1 MNTWIEWM
9 TEPLVIAL
17 LLSVASIGFVFA
29 LTMKK
34 KRYGLLLI
42 TLSLGLLFTSHAILG
57 LVSLTAGILLAS
69 SIVAF
74 VLSVFG
80 GSITLFVLGLVS
92 LGASI
97 FLASLYPVQTILA
110 ITFAV
115 VIALIGVIIA
125 VKVFGRSMEWLQKL
139 VLRDATDTESGY
151 VSNESRV
158 DLLEKEGTTITPLRP
173 AGIVTVDGERLDVV
187 SDGAY
192 VEKDCRVRVVKVE
205 GSKIVVTEI

>member
-1 MNTWIEWM
+1 MNTWVEWV

-42 TLSLGLLFTSHAILG
+42 ILSLGLLFTSHAILG

-69 SIVAF
+69 SIAAF

-80 GSITLFVLGLVS
+80 GSITLFIFGVVS

-97 FLASLYPVQTILA
+97 FLASLYPVQTIVA
-110 ITFAV
+110 IAFAV

-187 SDGAY
+187 SDGGY
-192 VEKDCRVRVVKVE
+192 IDKDCRVRVVKAE
-205 GSKIVVTEI
+205 GSKIVVTKV